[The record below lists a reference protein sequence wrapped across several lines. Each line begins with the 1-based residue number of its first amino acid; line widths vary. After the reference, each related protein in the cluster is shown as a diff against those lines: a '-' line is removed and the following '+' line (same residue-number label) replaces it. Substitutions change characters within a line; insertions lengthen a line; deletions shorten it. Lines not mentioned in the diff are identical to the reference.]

1 MRFEN
6 QTFTTDVTLDCNEF
20 IDCVI
25 KDCGVIF
32 QGGPFS
38 LVRTKLERVR
48 FAIGGPAQ
56 STLGFLRLV
65 KANGP
70 HLVDELLEQ
79 GEQPFQGPVMTQI
92 N

>member
-6 QTFTTDVTLDCNEF
+6 QIFTTDVTLDCNEF

-25 KDCGVIF
+25 RDCSLIF
-32 QGGPFS
+32 QGGSFS

-65 KANGP
+65 RANGP
-70 HLVDELLEQ
+70 QLIDELLDQ
-79 GEQPFQGPVMTQI
+79 GEQPAQQHVMTSV